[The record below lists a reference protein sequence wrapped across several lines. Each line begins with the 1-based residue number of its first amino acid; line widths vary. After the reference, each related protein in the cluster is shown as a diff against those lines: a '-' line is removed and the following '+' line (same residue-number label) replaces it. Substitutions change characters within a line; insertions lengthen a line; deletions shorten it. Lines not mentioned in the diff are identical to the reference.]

1 MFLAVPPY
9 VFIVEPSEKT
19 VNQNENATFVCHAGG
34 IPVPNITWV
43 KEVNESTVFNS
54 SEAIEIF
61 EEIVNSTW
69 RESVLTF
76 LSTVVADESVYR
88 CEGTNGVTNVISSPM
103 NATVSLIVLGEFP
116 SITVFI
122 LRTLSLETHIFI

>member
-1 MFLAVPPY
+1 M
-9 VFIVEPSEKT
+9 
-19 VNQNENATFVCHAGG
+19 NQNENVTFVCHAGG

-54 SEAIEIF
+54 SEVIEIF

-88 CEGTNGVTNVISSPM
+88 CEGTNGVTNVIGSPM
-103 NATVSLIVLGEFP
+103 NATVSLIVLGECLTTP
-116 SITVFI
+116 QSIALFVLCMF
-122 LRTLSLETHIFI
+122 SLESHIFI